1 MKRKW
6 IGVWAVLAAFCVS
19 GVAADRAAI
28 KKRMAERLPL
38 LTQMKDQGLIGENN
52 LGYLEFRSGDRTDKQ
67 KDVVGKENADR
78 LLVYH
83 MVAEEINV
91 SVQVVG
97 KRRAVQIA
105 KNEPEGHWIQKPDG
119 SWVRKTDSDE

>member
-1 MKRKW
+1 MKHKW
-6 IGVWAVLAAFCVS
+6 FGVWIVLLAFGVS
-19 GVAADRAAI
+19 AMAADRAAI

-52 LGYLEFRSGDRTDKQ
+52 LGYLEFRSSDQTDKQ
-67 KDVVGKENADR
+67 KDAVSQENVDR
-78 LLVYH
+78 RLVYQ

-105 KNEPEGHWIQKPDG
+105 RNEPAGHWIQKSDG
-119 SWVRKTDSDE
+119 TWVRKTDSDD